1 MKKKRI
7 YEIAKELN
15 ISHKEIT
22 DYLDSI
28 GFSYQ
33 SHMSPVDEDTYF
45 KILKRFAREK
55 SLVEELEKERE
66 RRELEKRRRAEEEA
80 RRQAEKEREKIEKEV
95 LEKAIPIIDE
105 AIKEAIEYGENVKDS
120 LISEVIEAEER
131 TDVLMGITE
140 AGEESEEGE
149 EAGAEKEVSKKRA
162 NRLDKEAGK
171 VLPDREFVKRKRER
185 QRRKEKK
192 KIRRVTL
199 AEIEEKLGGRGKK
212 DLTYEGPKG
221 KKKRKEEEIDEKKVE
236 DSIRRTMAKMAAKS
250 VKKKYK
256 RQVQEGEVV
265 EEKEKLKVMEFT
277 TVENLANLMGVD
289 PSDVIQKCI
298 EMGLFV
304 TINQRLDFESIVL
317 IADEFGYEVEQATKY
332 DEEVFK
338 IEETEEDREKA
349 VPRPPVVA
357 VMGHVD
363 HGKTSLLDY
372 IRRSNVVAGEA
383 GGITQHIGAYEV
395 ELDKDKKITF
405 IDTPGHEAF
414 TEMRAR
420 GAQVTDIVVLVV
432 AADDGVMPQTIEAIN
447 HAKAANVPIVVAINK
462 IDKPNADPE
471 KVKRQLSEHGVLV
484 EDWGGNVQCAEI
496 SAKTGQGIDQLLE
509 LILLEAEI
517 LDLKANADTEAR
529 GTVIEA
535 KLDRR
540 HGPVAT
546 VLVQKGTL
554 KVGDPFV
561 CGSTYGRVRILL
573 DERGNKKQ
581 FAKPSDPV
589 QVIGFDGLPQAA
601 DIFSVVSDEKE
612 ARKIAQ
618 ERQRILREQQL
629 RKVTELSL
637 DQISQQIA
645 EGNVN
650 QLRVI
655 IKGDVDGT
663 VEAVARAIQDLGN
676 KEVGV
681 NIIHKAVGQVSEN
694 DVLLAKASQAVIIT
708 FNLNTPGRI
717 RDLASRENVE
727 IRSYNVI
734 YELID
739 DVKSAL
745 EGMLAPE
752 KIEEYIGEAE
762 VRQVFKVPRI
772 GYVAGC
778 YVVEGRALRTAR
790 ARVKRDGEVIFDG
803 FVDSLKRFKDDV
815 REVQEGFE
823 CGLALAGFSDY
834 KEGDRIEFYEIKS
847 VKRKLE

>member
-95 LEKAIPIIDE
+95 LEKAVPIIDE

-192 KIRRVTL
+192 KVRRVTL

-317 IADEFGYEVEQATKY
+317 IADEFGYEVEQAT
-332 DEEVFK
+332 
-338 IEETEEDREKA
+338 
-349 VPRPPVVA
+349 
-357 VMGHVD
+357 
-363 HGKTSLLDY
+363 
-372 IRRSNVVAGEA
+372 
-383 GGITQHIGAYEV
+383 
-395 ELDKDKKITF
+395 
-405 IDTPGHEAF
+405 
-414 TEMRAR
+414 
-420 GAQVTDIVVLVV
+420 
-432 AADDGVMPQTIEAIN
+432 
-447 HAKAANVPIVVAINK
+447 
-462 IDKPNADPE
+462 
-471 KVKRQLSEHGVLV
+471 
-484 EDWGGNVQCAEI
+484 
-496 SAKTGQGIDQLLE
+496 
-509 LILLEAEI
+509 
-517 LDLKANADTEAR
+517 
-529 GTVIEA
+529 
-535 KLDRR
+535 
-540 HGPVAT
+540 
-546 VLVQKGTL
+546 
-554 KVGDPFV
+554 
-561 CGSTYGRVRILL
+561 
-573 DERGNKKQ
+573 
-581 FAKPSDPV
+581 
-589 QVIGFDGLPQAA
+589 
-601 DIFSVVSDEKE
+601 
-612 ARKIAQ
+612 
-618 ERQRILREQQL
+618 
-629 RKVTELSL
+629 
-637 DQISQQIA
+637 
-645 EGNVN
+645 
-650 QLRVI
+650 
-655 IKGDVDGT
+655 
-663 VEAVARAIQDLGN
+663 
-676 KEVGV
+676 
-681 NIIHKAVGQVSEN
+681 
-694 DVLLAKASQAVIIT
+694 
-708 FNLNTPGRI
+708 
-717 RDLASRENVE
+717 
-727 IRSYNVI
+727 
-734 YELID
+734 
-739 DVKSAL
+739 
-745 EGMLAPE
+745 
-752 KIEEYIGEAE
+752 EY
-762 VRQVFKVPRI
+762 
-772 GYVAGC
+772 
-778 YVVEGRALRTAR
+778 
-790 ARVKRDGEVIFDG
+790 
-803 FVDSLKRFKDDV
+803 
-815 REVQEGFE
+815 
-823 CGLALAGFSDY
+823 
-834 KEGDRIEFYEIKS
+834 
-847 VKRKLE
+847 